1 MSQGSADAVVVGGG
15 VIGCSIAYHLADRG
29 AKVALVEK
37 DALGSQSTGKCA
49 GGVRRQFS
57 SETNVR
63 MQQLSV
69 RLLTNLEAA
78 TGVDPEFRH
87 RLVADNLELLLN
99 QLNRLRT
106 SKVDEQ
112 RIRQIREGVDL
123 AVQLAEILQRIEQSP
138 TQRAG

>member
-1 MSQGSADAVVVGGG
+1 MRAVTLVTDDD
-15 VIGCSIAYHLADRG
+15 LAR
-29 AKVALVEK
+29 
-37 DALGSQSTGKCA
+37 S
-49 GGVRRQFS
+49 R
-57 SETNVR
+57 
-63 MQQLSV
+63 
-69 RLLTNLEAA
+69 
-78 TGVDPEFRH
+78 VDPEFRH